1 MQLLGASCVIMLLVP
16 AKPPHHMQ
24 CGGSWL
30 RVLLGLCKVIGLC
43 SELEERASCGGAGG
57 NAAANAI
64 QQECEK
70 QSVLCS
76 VVGIPKS
83 VRRSKCQYIIR
94 VLKREFF

>member
-1 MQLLGASCVIMLLVP
+1 MLPFWCHQKSSYHAVWWLKVAGFRELLSRTLVV
-16 AKPPHHMQ
+16 
-24 CGGSWL
+24 GSP
-30 RVLLGLCKVIGLC
+30 
-43 SELEERASCGGAGG
+43 LEERAWCGGAGG

-83 VRRSKCQYIIR
+83 VRRSHASTLQGVR
-94 VLKREFF
+94 GF